1 VTLRFS
7 SARLSAFARAAG
19 VVPYLCVFAMSICAY
34 EAVAQEPEA
43 LPSAEAMIASPPRIW
58 ASKAG
63 DGLGAPV
70 ELVSRSTSSASHD
83 AAAADFGRA
92 MPLASGRLTSRF
104 GMRFDPLAGGHRM
117 HSGIDLAAAEGT
129 PVTAPQD
136 GVVSFSNWSGGY
148 GLLVAV
154 EHPSGVQ
161 TRFGHLSRVAVRPG
175 QQVRKGQVLGLVG
188 STGRSTGPHLHYEV
202 RHRGRAIDPLALR

>member
-1 VTLRFS
+1 MTVRFS
-7 SARLSAFARAAG
+7 SASTRTAG
-19 VVPYLCVFAMSICAY
+19 AVRCLCVLAISIYAH
-34 EAVAQEPEA
+34 EVAAQEPEV
-43 LPSAEAMIASPPRIW
+43 LPSADAIIASPPRIW
-58 ASKAG
+58 VSKAG

-70 ELVSRSTSSASHD
+70 ELVSRSASSASLD
-83 AAAADFGRA
+83 AGVADFGRA
-92 MPLASGRLTSRF
+92 MPLASVRLTSRF

-117 HSGIDLAAAEGT
+117 HSGIDLAATEGT

-136 GVVSFSNWSGGY
+136 GIVSFSNWSGGY

-154 EHPSGVQ
+154 EHASGIQ
-161 TRFGHLSRVAVRPG
+161 TRFGHLSRVTVRPG

>member
-1 VTLRFS
+1 MSLHFS
-7 SARLSAFARAAG
+7 SARLSAFGRAAG
-19 VVPYLCVFAMSICAY
+19 MTPCLCGLALSFYAHA
-34 EAVAQEPEA
+34 AVAQEPED
-43 LPSAEAMIASPPRIW
+43 LPSTEASVASPPRIW

-70 ELVSRSTSSASHD
+70 ELVSRSTSLESQEAG
-83 AAAADFGRA
+83 APQFGGA
-92 MPLASGRLTSRF
+92 MPLSSGRVTSRF

-136 GVVSFSNWSGGY
+136 GIVSFSNWSRGY
-148 GLLVAV
+148 GLLVSV
-154 EHPSGVQ
+154 EHASGVQ
-161 TRFGHLSRVAVRPG
+161 TRFGHLSRVMVIAG
-175 QQVRKGQVLGLVG
+175 QQVTKGQVLGLVG

-202 RHRGRAIDPLALR
+202 RHRGRAVDPLTIR

>member
-1 VTLRFS
+1 VSLRCS
-7 SARLSAFARAAG
+7 SARLSALGRAAG
-19 VVPYLCVFAMSICAY
+19 VTPCLCGLALSFYAHA
-34 EAVAQEPEA
+34 AVAQEPEA
-43 LPSAEAMIASPPRIW
+43 LPSAEALDASPPRIW

-70 ELVSRSTSSASHD
+70 ELVSRSSSLASQE
-83 AAAADFGRA
+83 AGAPQFVSA
-92 MPLASGRLTSRF
+92 MPLSSGRVTSRF
-104 GMRFDPLAGGHRM
+104 GMRFDPLVGGHRM
-117 HSGIDLAAAEGT
+117 HSGVDLAAAEGT

-136 GVVSFSNWSGGY
+136 GIVSFSNWSGGY

-154 EHPSGVQ
+154 EHASGVQ

>member
-1 VTLRFS
+1 MTVRFS
-7 SARLSAFARAAG
+7 SARFTAYALAGG
-19 VVPYLCVFAMSICAY
+19 VVPYLCAVAISIYAH

-43 LPSAEAMIASPPRIW
+43 LPSAEATIASPPRIW

-70 ELVSRSTSSASHD
+70 ELVSRRASSASPN
-83 AAAADFGRA
+83 AGAADFGRA

-104 GMRFDPLAGGHRM
+104 GMRFDPLGGGHRM

-136 GVVSFSNWSGGY
+136 GIVSFSNWSGGY
-148 GLLVAV
+148 GLLVTV
-154 EHPSGVQ
+154 EHASGVQ
-161 TRFGHLSRVAVRPG
+161 TRFGHLSRVTVRPG

-188 STGRSTGPHLHYEV
+188 STGRSTGPHLHYEI

>member
-1 VTLRFS
+1 VTIGFS
-7 SARLSAFARAAG
+7 FARLSAFGRTAG
-19 VVPYLCVFAMSICAY
+19 LVSSLYVLAMPSYAH
-34 EAVAQEPEA
+34 EAVAEEPQA
-43 LPSAEAMIASPPRIW
+43 VSAAEAAIPSSPRIW
-58 ASKAG
+58 VSKAG

-70 ELVSRSTSSASHD
+70 ELVSRSALSESHD
-83 AAAADFGRA
+83 AGAASFGRVI
-92 MPLASGRLTSRF
+92 PLASGRLTSRF

-154 EHPSGVQ
+154 EHASGVQ
-161 TRFGHLSRVAVRPG
+161 TRYGHLSRVTVRPG

-188 STGRSTGPHLHYEV
+188 STGRSTGPHLHYEI

>member
-1 VTLRFS
+1 VSLHVS
-7 SARLSAFARAAG
+7 STRLSAFGRAAG
-19 VVPYLCVFAMSICAY
+19 VAPCLCGLALSFYAHA
-34 EAVAQEPEA
+34 ALAQELEA
-43 LPSAEAMIASPPRIW
+43 LPSTEALVASPPRIW

-70 ELVSRSTSSASHD
+70 ELVSRSDSLVSQEAG
-83 AAAADFGRA
+83 APQFVGA
-92 MPLASGRLTSRF
+92 MPLSSGRVTSRF
-104 GMRFDPLAGGHRM
+104 GMRFDPLIGRRRM
-117 HSGIDLAAAEGT
+117 HSGVDLAAAEGT

-136 GVVSFSNWSGGY
+136 GIVSFSNWSGGY

-154 EHPSGVQ
+154 EHASGVQ
-161 TRFGHLSRVAVRPG
+161 TRFGHLSRVTVRPG
-175 QQVRKGQVLGLVG
+175 QLVRQGQVLGLVG